1 MLKYCLYY
9 TAERSQTGVDFP
21 WPVGDKPMFF
31 YATTG
36 QEEISSSGTSYL
48 NRLAYTYFLEFKTR
62 STPLSCC

>member
-1 MLKYCLYY
+1 MQLIIFMFYNDFLS
-9 TAERSQTGVDFP
+9 AERLQVGVDFP

-48 NRLAYTYFLEFKTR
+48 NR
-62 STPLSCC
+62 